1 MTTMNIC
8 KCLVCGQLAPLYDV
22 VDFNKSCEEY
32 RGQFLPLSGRAIHY
46 ARCGSC
52 NYTFAPEFG
61 SWTDQD
67 FLDNIYNEDYIK
79 VDPDYLP
86 ESVTSN

>member
-1 MTTMNIC
+1 MNTF
-8 KCLVCGQLAPLYDV
+8 KCLVCVQTAPLYDV

-32 RGQFLPLSGRAIHY
+32 RGQFLPHSGRAIYY
-46 ARCGSC
+46 ARFSGCH
-52 NYTFAPEFG
+52 YTFASEFA

-79 VDPDYLP
+79 VDPDYLDKR
-86 ESVTSN
+86 